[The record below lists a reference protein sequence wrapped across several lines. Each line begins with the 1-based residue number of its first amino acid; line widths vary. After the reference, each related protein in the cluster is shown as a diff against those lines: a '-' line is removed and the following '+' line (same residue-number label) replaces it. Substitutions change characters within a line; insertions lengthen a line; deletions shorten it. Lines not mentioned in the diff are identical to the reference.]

1 MGTNEVTADGATF
14 RRVVT
19 GHDRQGRSVCLLDDR
34 TCESAGWIHNLW
46 LTPPGP
52 ADNTGVADPLAQG
65 GAIPLAAASGGSLF
79 RLFRVP
85 SRSYLQSLT
94 DEQIEAT
101 FASLGAG
108 AARRQGAGHRLMHA
122 TQTLDYIVV
131 LQGRVTLH
139 LDDGDVHLG
148 PLDTVIQRGTSHGWP
163 NDSDDWAPLDIA
175 LIGAE
180 RLTARHR
187 EE

>member
-1 MGTNEVTADGATF
+1 MGTNETSAGGATF

-34 TCESAGWIHNLW
+34 ARESAGWIHNLW

-52 ADNTGVADPLAQG
+52 ADNTGAADPLAQG
-65 GAIPLAAASGGSLF
+65 RTIPLAAAPGGSLF

-85 SRSYLQSLT
+85 CRSYLQSLT

-101 FASLGAG
+101 FASLKAG
-108 AARRQGAGHRLMHA
+108 AARRRGAGHRLMHV

-139 LDDGDVHLG
+139 LDDRDVHLG
-148 PLDTVIQRGTSHGWP
+148 PLDTVIQRGTSHGWT
-163 NDSDDWAPLDIA
+163 NDSDDWATLAIA
-175 LIGAE
+175 MIGAKP
-180 RLTARHR
+180 LPTSHR